1 MEFCRTSSMMY
12 QTASYYL
19 EDFHQKNLDADLAVK
34 KLDEFLSMP
43 LVNGKTHV
51 IDMSEYLT
59 EFYDS
64 KLTTPEQCAEK
75 IQGRMDI
82 WLHE

>member
-1 MEFCRTSSMMY
+1 
-12 QTASYYL
+12 
-19 EDFHQKNLDADLAVK
+19 
-34 KLDEFLSMP
+34 MP